1 MEKKEIL
8 VSINCIVYNHKEYIK
23 DTLEGFLM
31 QKTNFN
37 YEILINDDAS
47 TDGTAE
53 IIKEYEKKYPNL
65 IKPLY
70 QIQNQYSKGINMFDI
85 NNKRAKGKYIAY
97 CEGDDYWTDPF
108 KLQKQVDYME
118 ENEKCGM
125 CFHKIEIL
133 DHRQNK
139 IIGEEGAYNKSKVCL
154 VDDII
159 EKGGSFV
166 ATCSIMV
173 RKSLIDR
180 SEFYNKFCSWS
191 YGTKLFF
198 SSKEYS
204 YYMNESMG
212 VYRVNTGTNWTSIN
226 SSIEKKKES
235 FLIVIDLLEN
245 FDKYSQKKYNKI
257 IEKRIKKY
265 YFYILKL
272 NLFDNTLEKN
282 KKREFYN
289 KLTLR
294 KKIELSFFKIR
305 NYILK
310 GRNK

>member
-1 MEKKEIL
+1 ML
-8 VSINCIVYNHKEYIK
+8 IVKGMI
-23 DTLEGFLM
+23 TG
-31 QKTNFN
+31 
-37 YEILINDDAS
+37 
-47 TDGTAE
+47 
-53 IIKEYEKKYPNL
+53 
-65 IKPLY
+65 
-70 QIQNQYSKGINMFDI
+70 QIH
-85 NNKRAKGKYIAY
+85 
-97 CEGDDYWTDPF
+97 PF